1 MWLYKLIK
9 VCKNYAEKIVENL
22 ICEKCGKEKL
32 NGKFNAEKRKKRNFL
47 IREAEKNIK
56 KKNFLCLE
64 KIIFIAV
71 NFSELSARFARNWTG
86 KIGKK
91 WKQAEKKFYK
101 IVKIKKNISEKLQE
115 KLNNGLVRKKR

>member
-9 VCKNYAEKIVENL
+9 VCKNFAEKIVENL

-47 IREAEKNIK
+47 IREAEKILK
-56 KKNFLCLE
+56 RRIFLCLE

-71 NFSELSARFARNWTG
+71 NFSELSARFERNWTG
-86 KIGKK
+86 KIG
-91 WKQAEKKFYK
+91 EKVETSWEKIHE
-101 IVKIKKNISEKLQE
+101 IVKKIFLRICKKS
-115 KLNNGLVRKKR
+115 